1 MVLCDWDNY
10 STVHNSS
17 CFQAVF
23 SNIFKS
29 IRVNKINRR
38 SIMSSLVVLAFD
50 NETGAEQ
57 MRDDLLQ
64 MQKEH
69 LIGLEDA
76 AVAVRDKEGKVRIK
90 QVTSLAGMWALG
102 GAFWGLLLG
111 LIFFVPVFGL
121 LVGAAAGALA
131 GKYQDIG
138 VDDKF
143 IKEVG
148 DTLQPG
154 TSALFLLVKE
164 VVPDKVEEALKK
176 YKNVKVLKTS
186 LSKEQEEKLRHAFAS

>member
-1 MVLCDWDNY
+1 
-10 STVHNSS
+10 
-17 CFQAVF
+17 
-23 SNIFKS
+23 
-29 IRVNKINRR
+29 
-38 SIMSSLVVLAFD
+38 MSSLVVLAFD

-57 MRDDLLQ
+57 LRDDLLQ
-64 MQKEH
+64 LQKEH

-76 AVAVRDKEGKVRIK
+76 AVAVRNKEGKVKIK
-90 QVTSLAGMWALG
+90 QVTSLAGAGALG
-102 GAFWGLLLG
+102 GAFWGLLFG
-111 LIFFVPVFGL
+111 LIFFVPVFGM

-154 TSALFLLVKE
+154 TSALFLLVRE
-164 VVPDKVEEALKK
+164 VVPDKVEDTLKK

-186 LSKEQEEKLRHAFAS
+186 LTKEQEEKLRHAFAT

>member
-1 MVLCDWDNY
+1 
-10 STVHNSS
+10 
-17 CFQAVF
+17 
-23 SNIFKS
+23 
-29 IRVNKINRR
+29 
-38 SIMSSLVVLAFD
+38 MSSLVVLAFD

>member
-1 MVLCDWDNY
+1 
-10 STVHNSS
+10 
-17 CFQAVF
+17 
-23 SNIFKS
+23 
-29 IRVNKINRR
+29 
-38 SIMSSLVVLAFD
+38 MSSLVVLAFD

-76 AVAVRDKEGKVRIK
+76 AVAVRNKEGKVKIK
-90 QVTSLAGMWALG
+90 QVESLAGMWALG

-131 GKYQDIG
+131 GKYQDLG

-148 DTLQPG
+148 ETLQPG
-154 TSALFLLVKE
+154 TSALFLLVRE
-164 VVPDKVEEALKK
+164 IVPDKVEDALKK

-186 LSKEQEEKLRHAFAS
+186 LSKEQEEKLRQAFAS

>member
-1 MVLCDWDNY
+1 
-10 STVHNSS
+10 
-17 CFQAVF
+17 
-23 SNIFKS
+23 
-29 IRVNKINRR
+29 
-38 SIMSSLVVLAFD
+38 MSSLVVLAFD
-50 NETGAEQ
+50 TETGAEQ

-76 AVAVRDKEGKVRIK
+76 AVAVRNKEGKVKIK
-90 QVTSLAGMWALG
+90 QVTSLAGTLALG

-148 DTLQPG
+148 ETLQPG
-154 TSALFLLVKE
+154 NSALFLLVRE
-164 VVPDKVEEALKK
+164 VVPDKVEDALKK

-186 LSKEQEEKLRHAFAS
+186 LTKEQEEKLRHAFAS

>member
-1 MVLCDWDNY
+1 
-10 STVHNSS
+10 
-17 CFQAVF
+17 
-23 SNIFKS
+23 
-29 IRVNKINRR
+29 
-38 SIMSSLVVLAFD
+38 MSSLVVLAFD

-57 MRDDLLQ
+57 LRDDLLQ
-64 MQKEH
+64 LQKEH

-76 AVAVRDKEGKVRIK
+76 AVAVRNKEGKVKIK
-90 QVTSLAGMWALG
+90 QVTSLAGAGALG
-102 GAFWGLLLG
+102 GAFWGLLFG
-111 LIFFVPVFGL
+111 LIFFVPVFGM

-154 TSALFLLVKE
+154 TSALFLLVRE
-164 VVPDKVEEALKK
+164 VVPDKVEDTLKK

-186 LSKEQEEKLRHAFAS
+186 LTKEQEEKLRHAFAS